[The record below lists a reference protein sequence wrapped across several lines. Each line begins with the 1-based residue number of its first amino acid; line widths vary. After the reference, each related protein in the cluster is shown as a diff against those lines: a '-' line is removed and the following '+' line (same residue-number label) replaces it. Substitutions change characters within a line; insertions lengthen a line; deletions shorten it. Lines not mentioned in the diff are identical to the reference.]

1 VILRTSRT
9 LLRIVGFA
17 AFVFFVAILG
27 LGLRLSAGPISLD
40 FLKGNVETAL
50 SEGDGGYQLRM
61 DRLLLTWDGVAG
73 GLGFS
78 AIGARITD
86 GDGGR
91 IGEVPKATMGLSFR
105 AMLHGVLAP
114 TRIRVE
120 QPVFHLLRR
129 LGTSQTQA
137 GQVAAEVEEATLA
150 GLVAG
155 LLGRGL
161 HGTSAAS
168 HPLGYL
174 SEFRLIGA
182 SITIDDQVL
191 EASWHLPRMDLA
203 LYRDEEGI
211 SGDYAA
217 EIELFG
223 KRARFT
229 GDIHY
234 PYAVGKLRVGID
246 FHEIEPAM
254 FAIEATPLSYLSGLK
269 IPLSGSIGLSLFKDG
284 RLDEATLDLSSGK
297 GRLFIPDVYDKGL
310 EITFAKLNGTISG
323 GLEKFVIEEFF
334 VDLGGPTVK
343 VSLRENREGE
353 KLFLNG
359 DVEILSM
366 PIDDLPRYWPLGFSD
381 NTREWIDEQLSFG
394 TLKETRAIFSAVI
407 DLEKGPSFEIT
418 ELKGTIAYSGID
430 TIYMSDF
437 PAVVGAGG
445 TGTFDLAT
453 LHLALT
459 QGTHEGLVLAKGGV
473 HIFDLESEDPYARV
487 DVTVAGPVRRALEL
501 LDHQKLRYLEKMEL
515 SPDRFEG
522 EALIHLFLEFPLLAD
537 LAFEAI
543 EIGADAT
550 LQALSFKDAIPGVNL
565 RKGEVHLK
573 LEGSSISM
581 TGHGEVGGVPA
592 KITWKENFSGKAA
605 FQSRYTLKA
614 RMDDAARQ
622 RFGYSGAPFLSG
634 PTEVALVYTS
644 RDDKGQL
651 AIDLDLASAE
661 LRVPGFEWTKPV
673 GAPGKGTIQIDF
685 DKGRLRKIRELVMTA
700 DGLDVKG
707 EIDFALDGKTIEWVR
722 FERLK
727 FGLTDVEGKVARAAD
742 GGFDVTLTGR
752 SFDAKKIL
760 EQDEEESE
768 MDLPPLRLSV
778 AVDAVRLGPGSGEKI
793 NHLEGTLQYDGK
805 FWNSIRL
812 DGVLEKRGTLKI
824 VVQPGKDT
832 RLLTVTSD
840 AGGAV
845 LEALGIMRNLHGGS
859 LVISGVFHDNEKPD
873 MPLRGRIKM
882 KNFHA
887 INAPVLAK
895 VLVVASLTGILDLL
909 KDKGVQFTR
918 LDVPFTITPSEIHLD
933 QGRAFGASLGIT
945 FAGRIDKVKDA
956 LDIRGTIVPAY
967 TINRILGEIPIIGN
981 ILIGGKGEGVFA
993 ITYKAEGSREDPKVS
1008 VNLLSALAPG
1018 FLRKFF
1024 DVFEEEVKTI
1034 LSPAPSPST
1043 APPPETE
1050 AKP

>member
-17 AFVFFVAILG
+17 TFVFFVAILG

-73 GLGFS
+73 GLGFA

-137 GQVAAEVEEATLA
+137 GQVAAEVEDATLA

-155 LLGRGL
+155 LLGSGL
-161 HGTSAAS
+161 HGTSAAL

-203 LYRDEEGI
+203 LYRDEEEI

-217 EIELFG
+217 EIELLG
-223 KRARFT
+223 KSARFT
-229 GDIHY
+229 GDILY
-234 PYAVGKLRVGID
+234 PYEVGKLRVGID
-246 FHEIEPAM
+246 FHEIEAAM
-254 FAIEATPLSYLSGLK
+254 FAIEATPLSHLSGLK

-297 GRLFIPDVYDKGL
+297 GRIFIPGIYDKGL
-310 EITFAKLNGTISG
+310 EIAFAKLNGTISG
-323 GLEKFVIEEFF
+323 GLETWVIEEFF

-343 VSLRENREGE
+343 VALRENRKGE

-394 TLKETRAIFSAVI
+394 NIKETRAIFSAVI
-407 DLEKGPSFEIT
+407 DLEKGPSFDVT

-459 QGTHEGLVLAKGGV
+459 KGTHEGLVLAKGGV

-537 LAFEAI
+537 LALEEI

-550 LQALSFKDAIPGVNL
+550 LQALSFKDAIPGVDL
-565 RKGEVHLK
+565 RKGEVQLK

-581 TGHGEVGGVPA
+581 TGHGEIGGVPA

-614 RMDDAARQ
+614 RMDGAARQ
-622 RFGYSGAPFLSG
+622 KFGYSGAPFLSG

-644 RDDKGQL
+644 GDDKGQL

-673 GAPGKGTIQIDF
+673 GAPGKGTIQINF

-707 EIDFALDGKTIEWVR
+707 EIGFALDGKTIEWAQ

-727 FGLTDVEGKVARAAD
+727 FGLTDVEGKGVRAAD

-752 SFDAKKIL
+752 GFDAEKIL
-760 EQDEEESE
+760 DQEESE
-768 MDLPPLRLSV
+768 TDLPPLKLTV

-793 NHLEGTLQYDGK
+793 DRLEGTLQYDGK
-805 FWNSIRL
+805 FWNSIML

-845 LEALGIMRNLHGGS
+845 LEALGIMKNLHGGS
-859 LVISGVFHDNEKPD
+859 LVISGVFHDNEKPE

-882 KNFHA
+882 KDFRA
-887 INAPVLAK
+887 ANAPILTRVLA
-895 VLVVASLTGILDLL
+895 VASLTGILNLL
-909 KDKGVQFTR
+909 TGEGLEFTR
-918 LDVPFTITPSEIHLD
+918 LDVPFTITPSEILLD

-945 FAGRIDKVKDA
+945 FAGRIDKVKDV
-956 LDIRGTIVPAY
+956 LDIRGTVVPAY
-967 TINRILGEIPIIGN
+967 TINRILGKIPIIGN

-1034 LSPAPSPST
+1034 LSPAPSSST